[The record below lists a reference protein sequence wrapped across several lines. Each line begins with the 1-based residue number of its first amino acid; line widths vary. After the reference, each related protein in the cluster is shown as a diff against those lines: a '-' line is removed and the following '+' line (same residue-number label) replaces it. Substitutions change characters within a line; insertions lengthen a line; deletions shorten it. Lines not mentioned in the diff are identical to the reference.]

1 MKQLEQRVTRL
12 PLGSREPDP
21 LDELD
26 SILER
31 QIPDEEKRPRADF
44 AVDSGA
50 DLSTTESQVRDIL
63 ACLGLG
69 GGE

>member
-31 QIPDEEKRPRADF
+31 VAEGRRAVLE
-44 AVDSGA
+44 ASVGEA
-50 DLSTTESQVRDIL
+50 E
-63 ACLGLG
+63 GLCRG
-69 GGE
+69 GL